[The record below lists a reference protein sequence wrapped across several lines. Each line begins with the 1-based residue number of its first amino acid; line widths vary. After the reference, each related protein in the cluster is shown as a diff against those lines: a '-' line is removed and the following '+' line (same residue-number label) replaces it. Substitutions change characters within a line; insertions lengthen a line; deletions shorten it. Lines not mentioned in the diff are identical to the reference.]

1 MHRSKI
7 GLFLKFVRH
16 GKPWRGGIYLG
27 ARDLK
32 NFTATFPVHFWYLSY
47 TFPPLFHYYLA
58 TIRLLFRYFSP
69 TFLLLFSY
77 FSPTIFFFGK
87 NGGASRC
94 RVCYQYGRG
103 LPRLVFLQFTNG
115 HGWICLPPTVP
126 HFLAN
131 AGTTKMRTSSFGLML
146 DPAKIVGHRVPMA
159 VQSSSKV
166 SSCKRWI
173 IYSREVSLL

>member
-1 MHRSKI
+1 MM
-7 GLFLKFVRH
+7 
-16 GKPWRGGIYLG
+16 YLG
-27 ARDLK
+27 PSP
-32 NFTATFPVHFWYLSY
+32 TFL
-47 TFPPLFHYYLA
+47 PLFSYFSL
-58 TIRLLFRYFSP
+58 TFLPLFSYFSP

-77 FSPTIFFFGK
+77 FSPTFLLLFSYYFFGK